1 MIIIINR
8 EPIVIPMSVLCS
20 GSFVADIM
28 IPDLPHIG
36 PPGSL
41 TYAPKGIKLSP
52 GGHSANVAIDLAQ
65 LGLRSVHAVGSIGN
79 DMMGGFMVDQLVSR
93 GVKVHAERQESTTAK
108 NVALL
113 VKGEDRRFIAE
124 LTANSMLT
132 ASFLLDA
139 IELVSPR
146 VFYQGT
152 LGGLPDIE
160 NNLANVLA
168 RAHQKRALTFIDVI
182 MPTNGWDYLEEA
194 YPHLEI
200 FHCNLQ
206 EGTALTGLSDPEAMI
221 DYLIEK
227 GIKLALIS
235 DGGNGVTA
243 GIDDLRVFMPAFAV
257 THEDATGTG
266 DALCAGIIN
275 TIMGKG
281 VGLDQIHDPDL
292 LVDLLLAGQATGA
305 ACVTGVGATT
315 NVRPDIIEGI
325 MEGRELVLS
334 NTVVTRK

>member
-8 EPIVIPMSVLCS
+8 EPPVITMSVLCS
-20 GSFVADIM
+20 GSFVTDIM

-65 LGLRSVHAVGSIGN
+65 LGLSCVHAVGSIGD
-79 DMMGGFMVDQLVSR
+79 DMMGGFMVDQLESR
-93 GVKVHAERQESTTAK
+93 GIKVHAERQESSTAK

-124 LTANSMLT
+124 LTSNSMLT
-132 ASFLLDA
+132 TSFLLSA
-139 IELVSPR
+139 IELASPD

-160 NNLANVLA
+160 NNIA
-168 RAHQKRALTFIDVI
+168 RILTRTHQEGSLTFLDVI
-182 MPTNGWDYLEEA
+182 MPTNGWGYLEEA
-194 YPHLEI
+194 YPHVDI
-200 FHCNLQ
+200 FHCNVQ
-206 EGTALTGLSDPEAMI
+206 EGTALTGYTDPEAMI
-221 DYLIEK
+221 DYLMEK
-227 GIKLALIS
+227 GVKLVLIS
-235 DGGNGVTA
+235 DGGNGLMT
-243 GIDDLRVFMPAFAV
+243 GIDGTRVFMPAFDV
-257 THEDATGTG
+257 SHVDATGTG

-275 TIMGKG
+275 AIIRNGL
-281 VGLDQIHDPDL
+281 GLDQINDL

-315 NVRPDIIEGI
+315 NVQPGIIEGI
-325 MEGRELVLS
+325 MEGKDLVLS

>member
-1 MIIIINR
+1 
-8 EPIVIPMSVLCS
+8 MSVLCS

-65 LGLRSVHAVGSIGN
+65 LGLSSVHAVGSIGN
-79 DMMGGFMVDQLVSR
+79 DMMGGFMVNQLEAS
-93 GVKVHAERQESTTAK
+93 GVQVHAERQESTTAK

-113 VKGEDRRFIAE
+113 VRGEDRRFIAE

-132 ASFLLDA
+132 TEFLMVA
-139 IELVSPR
+139 MEAVSPK

-160 NNLANVLA
+160 KKIAKVLA
-168 RAHQKRALTFIDVI
+168 RAHEKGALTFLDVI
-182 MPTNGWDYLEEA
+182 MPTNGWEYLEEA
-194 YPHLEI
+194 HPGVDI
-200 FHCNLQ
+200 FHCNVQ
-206 EGTALTGLSDPEAMI
+206 EGSSLTGLTDPEAMI
-221 DYLIEK
+221 NYLIKK
-227 GIKLALIS
+227 GVKLAIIS
-235 DGGNGVTA
+235 DGGKGVTA
-243 GIDDLRVFMPAFAV
+243 GIDDIQVYMPAFSV
-257 THEDATGTG
+257 PQEDATGTG

-275 TIMGKG
+275 AIIRKS
-281 VGLDQIHDPDL
+281 VGLNQTHDPDV
-292 LVDLLLAGQATGA
+292 LVELLLAGQATGA

-315 NVRPDIIEGI
+315 NVRPEITEVI
-325 MEGRELVLS
+325 MESKDRVLEG
-334 NTVVTRK
+334 TVVTRK

>member
-1 MIIIINR
+1 
-8 EPIVIPMSVLCS
+8 MSVLCS

-41 TYAPKGIKLSP
+41 IYAPKGIKLSP

-79 DMMGGFMVDQLVSR
+79 DMMGGFMVDQLESR
-93 GVKVHAERQESTTAK
+93 GIRVHAERQESTTAK

-132 ASFLLDA
+132 TGFLLDA
-139 IELVSPR
+139 IELASPR
-146 VFYQGT
+146 IFYQGT

-160 NNLANVLA
+160 NNIAKILL
-168 RAHQKRALTFIDVI
+168 RAHEKGAMTFLDVI
-182 MPTNGWDYLEEA
+182 MPTHGWEYLEEA
-194 YPHLEI
+194 FQNVDI
-200 FHCNLQ
+200 FHCNIQ
-206 EGTALTGLSDPEAMI
+206 EGSSLTGFTDPGSMI
-221 DYLIEK
+221 DHLIEK
-227 GIKLALIS
+227 GVKLVLIS
-235 DGGNGVTA
+235 DGEKGVTA
-243 GIDDLRVFMPAFAV
+243 GIDKSRVFMPAFAV
-257 THEDATGTG
+257 PQEDATGTG

-275 TIMGKG
+275 AIIGKS
-281 VGLDQIHDPDL
+281 VGLDQISDPDL

-315 NVRPDIIEGI
+315 NVRPEIIERI
-325 MEGRELVLS
+325 MEGRDKVLDG
-334 NTVVTRK
+334 TVVTRK

>member
-1 MIIIINR
+1 M
-8 EPIVIPMSVLCS
+8 IPMSVLSS

-41 TYAPKGIKLSP
+41 TYAPNGIKLSP
-52 GGHSANVAIDLAQ
+52 GGHSANVAINLAQ
-65 LGLRSVHAVGSIGN
+65 LGLISVHAVGSIGN
-79 DMMGGFMVDQLVSR
+79 DMMGGFMVDQLESS

-132 ASFLLDA
+132 TSFLLDA
-139 IELVSPR
+139 IERISPN

-160 NNLANVLA
+160 NNIAEILAK
-168 RAHQKRALTFIDVI
+168 AHEEGAMTFLDVI
-182 MPTNGWDYLEEA
+182 MPTNGWRYLEDA
-194 YPHLEI
+194 YSSVDI
-200 FHCNLQ
+200 FHCNIQ
-206 EGTALTGLSDPEAMI
+206 EGASLTGLSDPVAMI

-227 GIKLALIS
+227 GIRLAIIS
-235 DGGNGVTA
+235 DGGKGVTA
-243 GIDDLRVFMPAFAV
+243 GTCDIRVFMPAFAV
-257 THEDATGTG
+257 RQEDATGTG

-275 TIMGKG
+275 AIIGKS
-281 VGLDQIHDPDL
+281 VVLDMISDPDII
-292 LVDLLLAGQATGA
+292 VDLLLAGQATGA

-315 NVRPDIIEGI
+315 NVRQEIIKRI
-325 MEGRELVLS
+325 MEGREKVLG

>member
-1 MIIIINR
+1 
-8 EPIVIPMSVLCS
+8 MSVLCS

-41 TYAPKGIKLSP
+41 TYAPKGIILSP

-65 LGLRSVHAVGSIGN
+65 LGLKFVHAVGSIGN
-79 DMMGGFMVDQLVSR
+79 DMMGGFMVDQLESR
-93 GVKVHAERQESTTAK
+93 GVSVHAERQESTTAK

-113 VKGEDRRFIAE
+113 VRGEDRRFIAE

-132 ASFLLDA
+132 SGFLRDA
-139 IELVSPR
+139 IDQVSPK

-160 NNLANVLA
+160 NNISKILQF
-168 RAHQKRALTFIDVI
+168 AHGKGALTFLDVI
-182 MPTNGWDYLEEA
+182 MPTNGWEYLEDA
-194 YPHLEI
+194 YPSIDI
-200 FHCNLQ
+200 FHCNIQ
-206 EGTALTGLSDPEAMI
+206 EGSALTGRADPGAMV
-221 DYLIEK
+221 DYLVDK
-227 GIKLALIS
+227 GIKLVLIS
-235 DGGNGVTA
+235 DGGEGVTA
-243 GIDDLRVFMPAFAV
+243 GLDDIRVFMPAFV
-257 THEDATGTG
+257 VPQEDATGTG

-275 TIMGKG
+275 AILGKS
-281 VGLDQIHDPDL
+281 VGLGQIHDPDI
-292 LVDLLLAGQATGA
+292 LVDLLLSGQATGA

-315 NVRPDIIEGI
+315 NVRPEIIERILKGKDK
-325 MEGRELVLS
+325 VLG

>member
-1 MIIIINR
+1 
-8 EPIVIPMSVLCS
+8 MSVLCS

-41 TYAPKGIKLSP
+41 TYAPKGIRLSP

-79 DMMGGFMVDQLVSR
+79 DMMGGFMVDQLESR
-93 GVKVHAERQESTTAK
+93 GVSVHAERQESTTAK

-113 VKGEDRRFIAE
+113 VRGEDRRFIAE

-132 ASFLLDA
+132 SGFLLDA
-139 IELVSPR
+139 IEQVSPR

-160 NNLANVLA
+160 KHISRILHSV
-168 RAHQKRALTFIDVI
+168 HEKGALTFLDVI
-182 MPTNGWDYLEEA
+182 MPTNGWEYLEEA
-194 YPHLEI
+194 YPSIDI
-200 FHCNLQ
+200 FHCNIQ
-206 EGTALTGLSDPEAMI
+206 EGAALTGHADPGAMV
-221 DYLIEK
+221 DYLIKK
-227 GIKLALIS
+227 GIKLVLIS
-235 DGGNGVTA
+235 DGREGVTA
-243 GIDDLRVFMPAFAV
+243 GLDDLRVFMPAFSV
-257 THEDATGTG
+257 PQEDATGTG

-275 TIMGKG
+275 AIIGKS
-281 VGLDQIHDPDL
+281 VGLEQIHDPDL
-292 LVDLLLAGQATGA
+292 LVDLLLSGQATGA

-315 NVRPDIIEGI
+315 NVRPEIIEGI
-325 MEGRELVLS
+325 MEGKDEVLD

>member
-1 MIIIINR
+1 
-8 EPIVIPMSVLCS
+8 MSVLCS
-20 GSFVADIM
+20 GSFVVDIM

-52 GGHSANVAIDLAQ
+52 GGHSANVAIDLSQ
-65 LGLRSVHAVGSIGN
+65 LGLRLVHAIGSIGN
-79 DMMGGFMVDQLVSR
+79 DLMGEFMVDQLESR

-132 ASFLLDA
+132 TGFLLDA

-160 NNLANVLA
+160 NNIANVLV
-168 RAHQKRALTFIDVI
+168 RAHEKGALTFLDVI
-182 MPTNGWDYLEEA
+182 MPTNGWDYLENA
-194 YPHLEI
+194 YPYVDI
-200 FHCNLQ
+200 YHCNIQ
-206 EGTALTGLSDPEAMI
+206 EGTALTGFVDPEAMI
-221 DYLIEK
+221 DYLVEK
-227 GIKLALIS
+227 GIKLVLIS
-235 DGGNGVTA
+235 DGENGVTA
-243 GIDDLRVFMPAFAV
+243 GIDDIRVFMPAFTV
-257 THEDATGTG
+257 TQEDATGTG

-275 TIMGKG
+275 AIMGKG
-281 VGLDQIHDPDL
+281 VGFNQIHDPDL

-315 NVRPDIIEGI
+315 NVWPDIIKWI

-334 NTVVTRK
+334 NTVVAKK

>member
-1 MIIIINR
+1 
-8 EPIVIPMSVLCS
+8 MSVLCS

-41 TYAPKGIKLSP
+41 TYAPKGIRLSP

-65 LGLRSVHAVGSIGN
+65 LGLGAVHAVGSIGN
-79 DMMGGFMVDQLVSR
+79 DMMGGFMVDQLESR
-93 GVKVHAERQESTTAK
+93 GVRVHAERQESTTAK

-113 VKGEDRRFIAE
+113 VRGEDRRFIAE

-132 ASFLLDA
+132 TGFLLDA
-139 IELVSPR
+139 VELVSPR

-160 NNLANVLA
+160 NNIGKILL
-168 RAHQKRALTFIDVI
+168 RAHELGALTFLDVI
-182 MPTNGWDYLEEA
+182 MPTNGWDYLEDA
-194 YPHLEI
+194 SSHVDI
-200 FHCNLQ
+200 FHCNIQ
-206 EGTALTGLSDPEAMI
+206 EGSSLTGFADPGDMI

-227 GIKLALIS
+227 GIRLAIIS
-235 DGGNGVTA
+235 DGEEGVTA
-243 GIDDLRVFMPAFAV
+243 GIDDIRVFMPAFAV
-257 THEDATGTG
+257 PQEDATGTG

-275 TIMGKG
+275 AIIGKS
-281 VGLDQIHDPDL
+281 VGFDQIHDPSL
-292 LVDLLLAGQATGA
+292 LVDLLLAGQAAGA

-315 NVRPDIIEGI
+315 NVIPEIIERI
-325 MEGRELVLS
+325 MEGRDMVLS

>member
-1 MIIIINR
+1 
-8 EPIVIPMSVLCS
+8 MSVLCS

-41 TYAPKGIKLSP
+41 IYAPKGIKLSP

-65 LGLRSVHAVGSIGN
+65 LGLNSVHAVGSSGN
-79 DMMGGFMVDQLVSR
+79 DMMGGFMVDQLESS

-113 VKGEDRRFIAE
+113 VRGEDRRFIAE

-132 ASFLLDA
+132 TRFLLDA
-139 IELVSPR
+139 IERVSPR

-160 NNLANVLA
+160 NNIPRILAK
-168 RAHQKRALTFIDVI
+168 AHEKAAMTFLDVI
-182 MPTNGWDYLEEA
+182 MPTNGWKYLEEA
-194 YPHLEI
+194 YQGVDI
-200 FHCNLQ
+200 FHCNIQ
-206 EGTALTGLSDPEAMI
+206 EGTSLTGFTDPMDMV
-221 DYLIEK
+221 DYLINK
-227 GIKLALIS
+227 GIRLVIIS
-235 DGGNGVTA
+235 DGGKGVTA
-243 GIDDLRVFMPAFAV
+243 GTGDIRVFMPAFAV
-257 THEDATGTG
+257 PQEDATGTG

-275 TIMGKG
+275 AIIGKS
-281 VGLDQIHDPDL
+281 VGLDMINDPDI
-292 LVDLLLAGQATGA
+292 LVALLLAGQATGA

-315 NVRPDIIEGI
+315 NVRPEIINRI
-325 MEGRELVLS
+325 MEDKGKVLDG
-334 NTVVTRK
+334 TVVSRR

>member
-1 MIIIINR
+1 M
-8 EPIVIPMSVLCS
+8 IPMSVLCS

-41 TYAPKGIKLSP
+41 TYAPQGIMLSP

-132 ASFLLDA
+132 TGFLLDA

-160 NNLANVLA
+160 NNISKVLA
-168 RAHQKRALTFIDVI
+168 RAHEEGALTFLDVI

-194 YPHLEI
+194 FPHVDI
-200 FHCNLQ
+200 FHCNVQ
-206 EGTALTGLSDPEAMI
+206 EGTALTGLTDPGAMV
-221 DYLIEK
+221 DYLMGK
-227 GIKLALIS
+227 GVKLVLIS
-235 DGGNGVTA
+235 DGGDGVTA
-243 GIDDLRVFMPAFAV
+243 GIDDIRVFMPAFAV
-257 THEDATGTG
+257 PQEDATGTG

-275 TIMGKG
+275 AIIGKG
-281 VGLDQIHDPDL
+281 LGLDQINDPDL

-315 NVRPDIIEGI
+315 NVRPGIIEGI
-325 MEGRELVLS
+325 MECRELVLRDM
-334 NTVVTRK
+334 VVTRI

>member
-1 MIIIINR
+1 M
-8 EPIVIPMSVLCS
+8 IPMSVLCS

-160 NNLANVLA
+160 NNIANVLA
-168 RAHQKRALTFIDVI
+168 RAHQKGALTFIDVI
-182 MPTNGWDYLEEA
+182 MPTNGWGYLKEA
-194 YPHLEI
+194 YPYVDI
-200 FHCNLQ
+200 FHCNMQ
-206 EGTALTGLSDPEAMI
+206 EGTALTGLPNPEAMI
-221 DYLIEK
+221 DYLLEK

-235 DGGNGVTA
+235 DGGNGVSA
-243 GIDDLRVFMPAFAV
+243 GIDDIRVFMPAFVV
-257 THEDATGTG
+257 THEDATGSG
-266 DALCAGIIN
+266 AALCAGIIN
-275 TIMGKG
+275 DIIGKS
-281 VGLDQIHDPDL
+281 VGLDQIHDSDL
-292 LVDLLLAGQATGA
+292 LIDLLLSGQATGA

-315 NVRPDIIEGI
+315 NVRPDIIDKI

-334 NTVVTRK
+334 STVVTKK

>member
-1 MIIIINR
+1 
-8 EPIVIPMSVLCS
+8 MSVLCS

-28 IPDLPHIG
+28 IPGLPHIG

-41 TYAPKGIKLSP
+41 TYAPEGIKISP

-65 LGLRSVHAVGSIGN
+65 LGVRDVHTVGSIGN
-79 DMMGGFMVDQLVSR
+79 DLMGGFMVDQLESR
-93 GVKVHAERQESTTAK
+93 GVKVHAERQDSTTAK

-113 VKGEDRRFIAE
+113 VEGEDRRFIAE
-124 LTANSMLT
+124 LTANAMLT
-132 ASFLLDA
+132 TGFLLDA

-160 NNLANVLA
+160 NKIAEVLVM
-168 RAHQKRALTFIDVI
+168 AHEKGALTFLDVI
-182 MPTNGWDYLEEA
+182 MPTNGWDYLEDA
-194 YPHLEI
+194 YPHVDI
-200 FHCNLQ
+200 FHCNIQ
-206 EGTALTGLSDPEAMI
+206 EGSALTGFTDPEAMV

-227 GIKLALIS
+227 GISLTLVS

-243 GIDDLRVFMPAFAV
+243 GIDDIRVFMPAFAV
-257 THEDATGTG
+257 TQEDATGTG

-275 TIMGKG
+275 AIMGTG

-292 LVDLLLAGQATGA
+292 LIDLLLAGQATGA

-315 NVRPDIIEGI
+315 NVLPDIIDRV
-325 MEGRELVLS
+325 MEGRKLVLS
-334 NTVVTRK
+334 NTTVTWK

>member
-1 MIIIINR
+1 
-8 EPIVIPMSVLCS
+8 VIPMSVLCS

-65 LGLRSVHAVGSIGN
+65 LGLSSVHAVGSIGN
-79 DMMGGFMVDQLVSR
+79 DMMGGFMVDQLESS

-132 ASFLLDA
+132 TSFLLDA
-139 IELVSPR
+139 IERVSPK

-152 LGGLPDIE
+152 LGGLPNIE
-160 NNLANVLA
+160 KNITEILD
-168 RAHQKRALTFIDVI
+168 RAHEKGALTFLDVI
-182 MPTNGWDYLEEA
+182 MPTNGWMYLEDA
-194 YPHLEI
+194 YSNVDI
-200 FHCNLQ
+200 FHCNIQ
-206 EGTALTGLSDPEAMI
+206 EGESLTGLSDPMAMI
-221 DYLIEK
+221 EYLIEK
-227 GIKLALIS
+227 GIRLAIIS
-235 DGGNGVTA
+235 DGGKGVTA
-243 GIDDLRVFMPAFAV
+243 GTGDIRVFMPAFAIRQ
-257 THEDATGTG
+257 EDATGTG

-275 TIMGKG
+275 NILGKS
-281 VGLDQIHDPDL
+281 VGLDVISDPDL

-315 NVRPDIIEGI
+315 NVRPEIIQKILEG
-325 MEGRELVLS
+325 EDKVLDR
-334 NTVVTRK
+334 TVVTRK